1 MLALTPQHR
10 LLLAVDAVDF
20 RRGIDGLAAIC
31 IQRLKE
37 QPDSGTVF
45 VFTNKR
51 RVAVKILVYDGHGFW
66 ICMKRFSQ
74 GKLQWWPTSD
84 ENIQAISAQELNVLS
99 TMQLGPKP
107 SVARPKR
114 AAKGMIAIQADKKI
128 RVCFSGWRCSNKAAI
143 AIAGRSQ
150 FNVGFIV
157 FNFGS

>member
-51 RVAVKILVYDGHGFW
+51 RIAVKILVFDGHGYW
-66 ICMKRFSQ
+66 LCMKRFSQ
-74 GKLQWWPTSD
+74 GKLQWWPTN
-84 ENIQAISAQELNVLS
+84 EAQVQAISAQELNVLLHQGIPS
-99 TMQLGPKP
+99 KANMLPAWKP
-107 SVARPKR
+107 LAVPTYSHQ
-114 AAKGMIAIQADKKI
+114 AA
-128 RVCFSGWRCSNKAAI
+128 C
-143 AIAGRSQ
+143 
-150 FNVGFIV
+150 
-157 FNFGS
+157 